1 MPNWSDVLKE
11 ISSERDASISGAR
24 GAVDTIRRRY
34 LKALHKKTGRNTIAY
49 YSGFLSKPG
58 ISLEDINDEDK
69 NGFMMAV
76 HKLERR
82 TGLDLILHTPGGNIA
97 ATQSI
102 VDYLHKMFGNNI
114 RAIVPQIAMSAGT
127 MLACSC
133 RSIVM
138 AKHSNLGPIDP
149 HLSGIPAEGVI
160 KEFKR
165 ACREVK
171 GDPSKAP
178 MWHAI
183 ISQYRPTFLSQCQ
196 NAIDWS
202 KAFVQEQLATVMF
215 EGAPDAESKAAS
227 IVTKLAGYSAN
238 KSHQR
243 HIHFEEC
250 RDMGLMVELLEDDPQ
265 LQDLVLTVHHSYMH
279 SLMNTPSFKMI
290 ENHLGVAFV
299 KQVVVQP
306 VVQQVQGT

>member
-11 ISSERDASISGAR
+11 ITAERGERVSQAR
-24 GAVDTIRRRY
+24 GAVDTVRRRY
-34 LKALHKKTGRNTIAY
+34 VAQLFEYTGRNVIAY

-58 ISLEDINDEDK
+58 ILQEDINDEDK

-76 HKLERR
+76 HGLDRGK
-82 TGLDLILHTPGGNIA
+82 GLDLILHTPGGNIA

-102 VDYLHKMFGNNI
+102 VDYLHQMFGHDI
-114 RAIVPQIAMSAGT
+114 RAVVPQIAMSAGT

-133 RSIVM
+133 RRILM

-149 HLSGIPAEGVI
+149 HLNGVPAYGVI
-160 KEFKR
+160 SEFAR
-165 ACREVK
+165 ACEEVK
-171 GDPSKAP
+171 DDPSRAAL
-178 MWHAI
+178 WHAI

-202 KAFVQEQLATVMF
+202 NAFVREQLEAVMF
-215 EGAPDAESKAAS
+215 SGDAEAESKATR
-227 IVTKLAGYSAN
+227 VVQKLTDYSEN
-238 KSHQR
+238 KTHSR
-243 HIHFEEC
+243 HIHYEEC
-250 RDMGLMVELLEDDPQ
+250 REMGLAVDLIEDDPT

-279 SLMNTPSFKMI
+279 SLMNTASYKMI

-299 KQVVVQP
+299 KQ
-306 VVQQVQGT
+306 QVQVAPPAAQQM